1 MKFQKI
7 LPDVKHILG
16 FLQSHIIL
24 TDHRDQSHFEISE
37 APMVN
42 LKDIIFSFGNLI
54 PN

>member
-7 LPDVKHILG
+7 LQDVKHNLS

-24 TDHRDQSHFEISE
+24 TDQRDQSHFEISE

-42 LKDIIFSFGNLI
+42 LKDIIFSSRN
-54 PN
+54 